1 MDRVKRFD
9 EASGYLIDEAKHSL
23 KQVDH
28 GDLEQLIDE
37 LREARHVVVFGRGR
51 SGRVAQSF
59 AIRLGHLGFRAF
71 FVGETSTPPVREDD
85 LVLLVSGSGETFS
98 VTLTAKIAHDM
109 EAPVVAI
116 TAAPESDLADHSDHV
131 IHVPVG
137 EGGPRQRELAPLGSR
152 FELAAYL
159 LFDGLVAE
167 LMERLDE
174 DEGSMSE
181 RHATLE

>member
-1 MDRVKRFD
+1 MDRFDAATRF
-9 EASGYLIDEAKHSL
+9 LIDEAKASL
-23 KQVDH
+23 KQVDAA
-28 GDLEQLIDE
+28 DLERLIEE
-37 LREARHVVVFGRGR
+37 LRRARHVVVFGRGR

-109 EAPVVAI
+109 DAPVVAV
-116 TAAPESDLADHSDHV
+116 TASPESDLAQHSDHV
-131 IHVPVG
+131 IHVPVT
-137 EGGPRQRELAPLGSR
+137 ETRPRQRELAPMGSR

-167 LMERLDE
+167 LMDELDE
-174 DEGSMSE
+174 DEASMRN